1 VLDLRTR
8 PPLALFLWTRA
19 GIWLAALLAI
29 WWFEPKPPALQARWD
44 DPALHDLGYGIDLW
58 ARWDSA
64 WYLRIAEHGY
74 GSRPGSAA
82 FYPLYPALV
91 GGLGR
96 VFAGHYVLAGVV
108 VSLAACAIAFVLLYR
123 LALPRLGA
131 ERAGR
136 AVLYLAVF
144 PMTLFLQAVYAES
157 LFLALALAAFLLAER
172 GRIGAAGVAA
182 GLACL
187 TRPLGF
193 ALVLGLVVLAGRRW
207 PRLAAA
213 PLLFALYPLYLW
225 WRLGDARAFAHSQ
238 DLWHRRF
245 LPLGGVWEGIAAAFD
260 WHRAHDAAVNL
271 EALGALALFM
281 WLAVLAWRR
290 LGAAYGVFAAAALA
304 IPLSVPS
311 SRFPLLSLPRF
322 GLVVFPCFLAL
333 ATLGERRHT
342 AIVAV
347 SCALLGV
354 VIVQWVQWQWVS

>member
-1 VLDLRTR
+1 MR
-8 PPLALFLWTRA
+8 PPLDLFLWSRA
-19 GIWLAALLAI
+19 GIWAAALLAL
-29 WWFEPKPPALQARWD
+29 WWFEPKPPPLQARWD
-44 DPALHDLGYGIDLW
+44 DPALHDLGQGTDLW

-82 FYPLYPALV
+82 FYPLYPTLV

-96 VFAGHYVLAGVV
+96 ILAGHYVLAGIA
-108 VSLAACAIAFVLLYR
+108 VSLLACLAAFVLLYR
-123 LALPRLGA
+123 LAETRLGA
-131 ERAGR
+131 DGARR

-172 GRIGAAGVAA
+172 GRLPEAGVAA

-187 TRPLGF
+187 TRPLGVALLP
-193 ALVLGLVVLAGRRW
+193 ALVLLAGRRW

-225 WRLGDARAFAHSQ
+225 WKLDDPWAFAHSQ

-245 LPLGGVWEGIAAAFD
+245 VPLGGIWQGAAAAFD
-260 WHRAHDAAVNL
+260 WNRTHDAAVNL
-271 EALGALALFM
+271 EALAALVLFA

-290 LGAAYGVFAAAALA
+290 LGAAHGLFAAAALA

-322 GLVVFPCFLAL
+322 GLVVFPFFLAL
-333 ATLGERRHT
+333 ATLGERRQT
-342 AIVAV
+342 AIVAA
-347 SCALLGV
+347 SCTLLGV